1 MNKFIHQGRIGSR
14 RTGFTIL
21 KLVVSASLISVLLAL
36 LLPAVQSVR
45 ESARLTQCRANL
57 KEIGIGMHVY
67 ADSYRVFPTKADS
80 AYQNVAIN
88 AGYKGPIYIGV
99 DIFSC
104 PSDPLVR
111 TEKGEYSYHMNSG
124 TRLRYLPNGTELGD
138 YNGLLSLSK
147 NRALSDIGDG
157 LSNSAAF
164 SERLAGGSLAF
175 GNRSADPS
183 GNRYLWYTR
192 APIIGYG
199 RENELTSM
207 CRLHRI
213 SQDPP
218 ILSTNPNLWLSL
230 PGYNHFLKPNEP
242 SCVNG
247 PFGEVA
253 SETPLIAPSSLHAR
267 AVSVLFCDGHVRLM
281 SNDIDDAIWHAM
293 GTINSGDIISE

>member
-1 MNKFIHQGRIGSR
+1 MKSFLNHKLIGSR

-21 KLVVSASLISVLLAL
+21 ELVVTIGLISVLLAL

-57 KEIGIGMHVY
+57 HQIGIGMQVY
-67 ADSYRVFPTKADS
+67 ADSNRVFPTKAES
-80 AYQNVAIN
+80 AYQNVAMS

-124 TRLRYLPNGTELGD
+124 TRFRYLPNGTEWGD

-147 NRALSDIGDG
+147 NRPLSDVGDG

-175 GNRSADPS
+175 GNRSADAS
-183 GNRYLWYTR
+183 GNRYLWYTQ

-213 SQDPP
+213 SQEPP
-218 ILSTNPNLWLSL
+218 ILSTNPNLWLTL

-253 SETPLIAPSSLHAR
+253 NETPLMAPSSLHAR
-267 AVSVLFCDGHVRLM
+267 AVSVLFCDGHVGLI
-281 SNDIDDAIWHAM
+281 SNDIDDAIWQAM
-293 GTINSGDIISE
+293 GTINSGDVVSE